1 MAWWIPLAMAAA
13 SAAQEK
19 QKVDKA
25 NAVQAPINQAK
36 AKWSGW
42 TGMEPGQ
49 VQIADMLGAG
59 MQGAGA
65 GMAMSQ
71 NMDRSDGYNNWLN
84 RQTTDSSGNSSAWGQ
99 TSPNSGQY
107 RTP

>member
-1 MAWWIPLAMAAA
+1 MAAA
-13 SAAQEK
+13 SMAHEKDQTDKKRAA
-19 QKVDKA
+19 
-25 NAVQAPINQAK
+25 QAPIDQAK

-49 VQIADMLGAG
+49 VQIADMMGAG
-59 MQGAGA
+59 MQGAGT

-71 NMDRSDGYNNWLN
+71 NMDKSDGYNNWLN
-84 RQTTDSSGNSSAWGQ
+84 RQTTDPSGNSSSWAQ
-99 TSPNSGQY
+99 TNPNSGQY